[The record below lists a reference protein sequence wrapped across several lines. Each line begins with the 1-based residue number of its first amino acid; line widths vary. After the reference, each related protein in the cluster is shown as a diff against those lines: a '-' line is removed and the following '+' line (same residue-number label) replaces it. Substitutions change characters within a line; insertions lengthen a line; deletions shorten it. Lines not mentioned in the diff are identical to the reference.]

1 MTLRIQAYD
10 IKVRYNKGKELY
22 LADTVSRADLNSPSM
37 QEDLEYVNVVGFLP
51 IRQERLAKLKKAKD
65 EDDTFQH
72 LKSVIMNGW
81 PDKKQDLPAELIPY
95 YSFRDEMSV
104 QDGLIFK
111 GERVIVPFSMC
122 PEMKTAIHSSHSGI
136 DGCLKRAM
144 GCPFWP
150 GMTGDIK
157 HFIST
162 CETCCAY
169 QSANQQETLQPHE
182 LPSRQWE

>member
-1 MTLRIQAYD
+1 MTSELFQKRLDQA
-10 IKVRYNKGKELY
+10 
-22 LADTVSRADLNSPSM
+22 
-37 QEDLEYVNVVGFLP
+37 LEGLSGVPVK
-51 IRQERLAKLKKAKD
+51 RCRWE
-65 EDDTFQH
+65 
-72 LKSVIMNGW
+72 SVIMNGW
-81 PDKKQDLPAELIPY
+81 PDEKQDLPAELTPY
-95 YSFRDEMSV
+95 YSFRNEMSV

-111 GERVIVPFSMC
+111 GQRVIAPFFMR

-144 GCPFWP
+144 GCLFWP